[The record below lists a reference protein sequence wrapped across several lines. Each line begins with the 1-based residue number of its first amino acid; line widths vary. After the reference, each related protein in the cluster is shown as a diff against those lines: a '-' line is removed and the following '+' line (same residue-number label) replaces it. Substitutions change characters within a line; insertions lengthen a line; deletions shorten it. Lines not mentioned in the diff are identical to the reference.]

1 MSSLCRSIPA
11 SFPACPTAPAPE
23 RRNTCAA
30 RILLHTTQGFAILF
44 LCFATVCAQT
54 RKPTTAGSATSTTH
68 GTVAPRDRV
77 DMLAAIEKSGKLR
90 VGVAEIVPWAMHDK
104 DGKLIGFEVD
114 VARKLARDM
123 GVELEF
129 HPAPL
134 GYLISDLLADR
145 TDIVIAGLSI
155 KADRAL
161 KVNFS
166 APYNSTQVTLAA
178 NAKSAAQL
186 NTLDA
191 FNKPEI
197 TIGALVG
204 STAEEMTSILLPKAR
219 IQTYLEDGDLF
230 RDLIAGKLDAA
241 AADSPRPEIVAR
253 LFPSSVVFP
262 PVPPLAAFPAAFAVR
277 RGDMDFVNFL
287 NSWIT
292 ARTENRW
299 LEDRRTYW
307 FKTMD
312 WSKDL

>member
-1 MSSLCRSIPA
+1 MSSLRRTISV
-11 SFPACPTAPAPE
+11 SFPTCSTARGPE
-23 RRNTCAA
+23 RKNTRAA
-30 RILLHTTQGFAILF
+30 CIFLPITRGFALLL
-44 LCFATVCAQT
+44 LCLATAGAQT
-54 RKPTTAGSATSTTH
+54 QKPTTAGQTTSTTH

-123 GVELEF
+123 GVEVEF

-134 GYLISDLLADR
+134 SYLISDLLADR

-178 NAKSAAQL
+178 NARSAAQL
-186 NTLDA
+186 STLDA

-219 IQTYLEDGDLF
+219 IHTYLEDGDLF

-241 AADSPRPEIVAR
+241 AADSPRPEIVSK
-253 LFPSSVVFP
+253 LFPASVVFP
-262 PVPPLAAFPAAFAVR
+262 PVPPLATFPAAFAVR

-287 NSWIT
+287 NSWVT

-312 WSKDL
+312 WGKDL